1 MVDVLVF
8 SKDRPAQ
15 LDLLLRSIDTHA
27 PDLYSTITVLYTA
40 SSADFYRGYSIC
52 FAEHANVSF
61 TLQTDFERDVKFW
74 LSRIEGLLVSFLV
87 DDDVFY
93 RDCFLTD
100 DVNRYWMRHP
110 TPWSLRGGDYDYPFS
125 VDGNIYRRNHV
136 VDHLSRLPRF
146 SDPTELEAWAHEQ
159 RDELPFDWVNPIE
172 APCLV
177 GVPANRVSQR
187 SGMPHMGVDPRM
199 LNEGFLRGERII
211 PLFDRETYPAH
222 WPVEYKLG
230 VLA

>member
-52 FAEHANVSF
+52 FSEHANVRF
-61 TLQTDFERDVKFW
+61 ELQSDFERDVHYW
-74 LSRIEGLLVSFLV
+74 LSRAGALISFLV

-93 RDCFLTD
+93 RDA
-100 DVNRYWMRHP
+100 HP
-110 TPWSLRGGDYDYPFS
+110 LIEAKNPHCCSLRGGDYDYPFS
-125 VDGNIYRRNHV
+125 VDGNIYARGTIIT
-136 VDHLSRLPRF
+136 HLKLF
-146 SDPTELEAWAHEQ
+146 SFRDPTELEANAHDY
-159 RDELPFDWVNPIE
+159 RDALPFSEVS
-172 APCLV
+172 AAYPCLV

-187 SGMPHMGVDPRM
+187 SGMPHMGIDPRM
-199 LNEGFLRGERII
+199 LNEAFLRGERII
-211 PLFDRETYPAH
+211 PAFDREAYPAH